1 MSSAIQAGVIPSAI
15 MEQASA
21 LWEANRLQCG
31 WFLKA
36 DFVPQTRDDFLR
48 CLALLAK
55 HGNRET
61 YIRARKLLKCL

>member
-1 MSSAIQAGVIPSAI
+1 
-15 MEQASA
+15 MEQASS

>member
-1 MSSAIQAGVIPSAI
+1 